1 MKKISINSFDG
12 GIADNKFSTVAN
24 QFALGQGLNIDTPRL
39 LTVNQALKDVGNTAL
54 KKAIRHA
61 ATTTGGLTRYWGV
74 GGATNGVYGIDNTAT
89 TFSVKHT
96 NSITSLIDN
105 ISAVKSS
112 LVYTTP
118 IRIGAVSSPFN
129 STGYNDSIAQL
140 TNGVHPI
147 LAKDDIAYVGNV
159 SKLSQFDLSTLTD
172 CAINIETGYSIIDLI
187 DDGNYIIILLASSYF
202 GLPSKIY
209 WWDTFSKHYNY
220 SLTLPIYGNALGKI
234 EGSPVLIGKNDGSI
248 YSINQTGIALL
259 ADRTLLDLDTISID
273 YINSYVDVRSKSSIK
288 AVDEFKG
295 KLFYGIA
302 SGGGN
307 TLGGIW
313 SMGRSKPSESIV
325 KNWEWRIMDGATY
338 TAKIYSIVNQRSTQL
353 SPENILIC
361 VRNTD
366 YGGTLKTLTLDYAN
380 KVTDAFYESLVL
392 DGGEPDKTK
401 KFQRITV
408 STRPLA
414 GSFTISVKIN
424 EASSWTQIGTY
435 TGTGKTKQTFPVL
448 VEGMLDNNVG
458 ENIQIRFD
466 FSVYKNLAPAI
477 KGYTVEYEDFLKR

>member
-1 MKKISINSFDG
+1 MKKITINSFDG

-24 QFALGQGLNIDTPRL
+24 QFALGQGLNIDTPGL

-61 ATTTGGLTRYWGV
+61 ATTTGGLTRYWGI
-74 GGATNGVYGIDNTAT
+74 GGSTNGIYGIDNTAT
-89 TFSVKHT
+89 TFSVKHA
-96 NSITSLIDN
+96 NSISSFIDN
-105 ISAVKSS
+105 IVAVKNS

-118 IRIGAVSSPFN
+118 IRIGKVSSPFN
-129 STGYNDSIAQL
+129 ATGYSDSVAQL
-140 TNGVHPI
+140 TNGIHPL
-147 LAKDDIAYVGNV
+147 LAKDDITYVGNT
-159 SKLSQFDLSTLTD
+159 STLAKFDLTTLTD
-172 CAINIETGYSIIDLI
+172 NLIPIESGYNIIDLI

-209 WWDTFSKHYNY
+209 WWDTFSEHYNY
-220 SLTLPIYGNALGKI
+220 SLTLPVYGNALGKI
-234 EGSPVLIGKNDGSI
+234 EGNPVLIGKNDGSI
-248 YSINQTGIALL
+248 YSINQTGISLL
-259 ADRTLLDLDTISID
+259 ADRTLLDLDTV
-273 YINSYVDVRSKSSIK
+273 NSYVDVRYNSSIK

-302 SGGGN
+302 FGGGN
-307 TLGGIW
+307 TMGGVWSLGK
-313 SMGRSKPSESIV
+313 SKPGGSIV

-338 TAKIYSIVNQRSTQL
+338 TAKIHSIVNQRSTQL

-361 VRNTD
+361 VSNT
-366 YGGTLKTLTLDYAN
+366 YTGTSKTLTIDYSN

-448 VEGMLDNNVG
+448 VEEMLDNNVG

-466 FSVYKNLAPAI
+466 FTVSGNAAPAI

>member
-24 QFALGQGLNIDTPRL
+24 QFALGQGLNIDTPGL
-39 LTVNQALKDVGNTAL
+39 LTVNQALKDIGNTAL

-61 ATTTGGLTRYWGV
+61 ATTTDTGGLTRYWGV
-74 GGATNGVYGIDNTAT
+74 GGATNGIYGIDNTAT

-96 NSITSLIDN
+96 STVGVTNN
-105 ISAVKSS
+105 IVAVKSS

-129 STGYNDSIAQL
+129 STGYNDSVAKL
-140 TNGVHPI
+140 TNGVHPL
-147 LAKDDIAYVGNV
+147 LAKDDITYVGNT
-159 SKLSQFDLSTLTD
+159 STLAKFNLTSLTD
-172 CAINIETGYSIIDLI
+172 NILPIETGYSIIDLI
-187 DDGNYIIILLASSYF
+187 DDGNYIIILLASKTA

-209 WWDTFSKHYNY
+209 WWDTYSEHYNY
-220 SLTLPIYGNALGKI
+220 SLKLHFTGNALRTI
-234 EGSPVLIGKNDGSI
+234 EGSPVVIGKNDGSI
-248 YSINQTGIALL
+248 YAISQTGVSLL
-259 ADRTLLDLDTISID
+259 ADRTLLDLDTINYCNVS
-273 YINSYVDVRSKSSIK
+273 NGNIK
-288 AVDEFKG
+288 AVEEFKG
-295 KLFYGIA
+295 KLYYGIVT
-302 SGGGN
+302 GGDS
-307 TLGGIW
+307 TYPKGGVW
-313 SMGRSKPSESIV
+313 SLGRSKPGGKIV
-325 KNWEWRIMDGATY
+325 KNWEWRIMDGTY
-338 TAKIYSIVNQRSTQL
+338 TALLYSITNQHRVGNGS
-353 SPENILIC
+353 ENIYIC
-361 VRNTD
+361 VNNSSTGTYKVCEID
-366 YGGTLKTLTLDYAN
+366 YNN

-408 STRPLA
+408 ATRPLT

-435 TGTGKTKQTFPVL
+435 TGTGKTKQTFPIL
-448 VEGMLDNNVG
+448 VEGILDNNVG

-466 FSVYKNLAPAI
+466 FTVSGNSAPTI